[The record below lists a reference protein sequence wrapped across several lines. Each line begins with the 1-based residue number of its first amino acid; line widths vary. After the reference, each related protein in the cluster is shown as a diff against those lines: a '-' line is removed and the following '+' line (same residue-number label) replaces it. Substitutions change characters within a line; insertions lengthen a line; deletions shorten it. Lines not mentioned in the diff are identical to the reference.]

1 MPSDKTELRGL
12 VSTHLACALDA
23 IALSRN
29 MDRNAF
35 VNQVLLAEVKRIT
48 SEANVLQRM
57 LRGNPLMSEAPAP
70 THDCGDGS

>member
-1 MPSDKTELRGL
+1 MASDKTELRGL
-12 VSTHLACALDA
+12 VPVHLASALDA

-48 SEANVLQRM
+48 CEANVLQRM
-57 LRGNPLMSEAPAP
+57 LRGNPLMSDGSAP
-70 THDCGDGS
+70 TDGEGDV